1 MDQAGVPPR
10 RPPVPE
16 PSVRRLPI
24 YYHLLQTLFAEGL
37 TSVSATVIGGRLQLD
52 PTQVRKDLEVTGI
65 TGKPKVGYTVALI
78 IRQIEEFLGWD
89 RTKEAVLVGAGSLGT
104 ALIGYRKFRGFGFD
118 LVAAFDEDPKKTGQD
133 IAGTAVLPME
143 QLVEYCRRTAI
154 RLAVITTPPGA
165 AQSVANLLVEGGIR
179 AIWNFAPVHIQVPA
193 SVLVQNEDL
202 YRSLASLSFRLGR
215 MMEAERDSSIV
226 GTSAGKEPNSG
237 SPYFLTEP
245 AQ

>member
-1 MDQAGVPPR
+1 MDQSGVPRR

-37 TSVSATVIGGRLQLD
+37 TSVSATALGGRLQLD
-52 PTQVRKDLEVTGI
+52 PTQVRKDLEVTGV
-65 TGKPKVGYTVALI
+65 TGKPKVGYNVSSL

-89 RTKEAVLVGAGSLGT
+89 RIKEAVLVGVGSLGT
-104 ALIGYRKFRGFGFD
+104 ALLGYRKFRGFGLD
-118 LVAAFDEDPKKTGQD
+118 LVAAFDEDPRKAGLN

-143 QLVEYCRRTAI
+143 QLVGYCRRTAI
-154 RLAVITTPPGA
+154 RLAVITTPPAA
-165 AQSVANLLVEGGIR
+165 AQSVANALVDGGIR
-179 AIWNFAPVHIQVPA
+179 AIWNFAPVHIHVPPT
-193 SVLVQNEDL
+193 VLVQNEDL

-215 MMEAERDSSIV
+215 MMEAERDPSIV
-226 GTSAGKEPNSG
+226 GISAHPEPNSS
-237 SPYFLTEP
+237 SPYFLPEP